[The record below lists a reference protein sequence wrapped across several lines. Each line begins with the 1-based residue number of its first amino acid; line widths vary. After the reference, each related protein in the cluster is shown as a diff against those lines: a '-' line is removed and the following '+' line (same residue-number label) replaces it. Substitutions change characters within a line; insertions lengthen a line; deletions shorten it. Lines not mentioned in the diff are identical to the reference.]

1 MRTTLLVLAVSAALA
16 FAPAPFPK
24 PSRHATDQD
33 DLKKLQGEWYR
44 VEYDGRPERPP
55 LHVRIVNDRLEFISS
70 SGAYVISVDP
80 RKRPKRIDIRNGP
93 DEQPPSYRGVYRL
106 DGDTFT
112 YCLRSNVTEADRP
125 LHFDTGRQGAWTA
138 VYKRSKP

>member
-1 MRTTLLVLAVSAALA
+1 MRATLLVLAAFGCLA

-24 PSRHATDQD
+24 TTRHVEQD
-33 DLKKLQGEWYR
+33 DLKTIQGDWYR
-44 VEYDGRPERPP
+44 VEYDGQPEQPP
-55 LHVRIVNDRLEFISS
+55 LHVRIVGDQLNFISA
-70 SGAYVISVDP
+70 SGSYTLNLNP
-80 RKRPKRIDIRNGP
+80 KKRPKHIDIRNSP
-93 DEQPPSYRGVYRL
+93 NEQSPGYRGVYRL

-112 YCLRSNVTEADRP
+112 YCLRSNVAEADRP